1 MNPKHILKALV
12 FAGLMPGC
20 ASPSGSTGRD
30 QLLIRPSLTT
40 AKIRFESG
48 LKPDVAARTAAQG
61 LPVPKNTIL
70 EPNTDSK
77 PGLSLG
83 YHGFSLAISQS
94 QPLSE
99 EAIATKGDTKAV
111 DYQFHGAVGW
121 LGFDVYYQ
129 EYQGMHD
136 TEPSEMAE
144 GSPAAA
150 YLHAYYPDL
159 QLARKGFNLFY
170 INDAANYKHNA
181 HMHQAEYQ
189 AESADSLLFLTSFDY
204 LKIQN
209 IPGFIKD
216 LYQDETLSSSMEA
229 SAISFMLG
237 YAFILKS
244 DYGPWFAANVFVGR
258 SYQIQGSLDRLP
270 EKSAT
275 PMSAD
280 KAIVSSSV
288 GIDRK
293 GWFLGLS
300 SWVDSLIIPMER
312 MESTFNTSSYEI
324 FLGCRL

>member
-1 MNPKHILKALV
+1 MKSMSILQALFV
-12 FAGLMPGC
+12 PGLMFSC
-20 ASPSGSTGRD
+20 ASPSGNPGRD

-40 AKIRFESG
+40 AKIRFEAG

-83 YHGFSLAISQS
+83 YHGFSLAMSQS

-136 TEPSEMAE
+136 TEPSPTAE
-144 GSPAAA
+144 ATSSSA
-150 YLHAYYPDL
+150 YLHAYYPEL
-159 QLARKGFNLFY
+159 HVARKGFNLFY

-209 IPGFIKD
+209 IPGFIRD
-216 LYQDETLSSSMEA
+216 LYQDQTLSSNLEA

-244 DYGPWFAANVFVGR
+244 DYGPWFATNVFVGR
-258 SYQIQGSLDRLP
+258 SYQIQGSLNRLP
-270 EKSAT
+270 DKNAT
-275 PMSAD
+275 PTSAD

-300 SWVDSLIIPMER
+300 SWVDSLIIPMDR

>member
-1 MNPKHILKALV
+1 MHPKPILQALV
-12 FAGLMPGC
+12 FPGLMISC
-20 ASPSGSTGRD
+20 ASPSANAGRD

-61 LPVPKNTIL
+61 LPVPKHTIL

-99 EAIATKGDTKAV
+99 EAIATKGNTKAV

-136 TEPSEMAE
+136 TEASAATEPNPPS
-144 GSPAAA
+144 A

-189 AESADSLLFLTSFDY
+189 AASADSLLFLTSFDY

-209 IPGFIKD
+209 IPGFIRE

-244 DYGPWFAANVFVGR
+244 DFGPWFAANVFVGR

-270 EKSAT
+270 EKNAT
-275 PMSAD
+275 PLSAD

-293 GWFLGLS
+293 SWFFGLS
-300 SWVDSLIIPMER
+300 SWVDSLIIPLDR

>member
-1 MNPKHILKALV
+1 MKPKYLLHVLV
-12 FAGLMPGC
+12 LPGLMIGC
-20 ASPSGSTGRD
+20 ASPSDNPGRER
-30 QLLIRPSLTT
+30 LLIRPSLTT

-48 LKPDVAARTAAQG
+48 LKPEVEARTAAQG

-70 EPNTDSK
+70 EPNTDPK

-83 YHGFSLAISQS
+83 YHGFSLAISRS

-99 EAIATKGDTKAV
+99 EAIATKGDTKAL

-136 TEPSEMAE
+136 TEPSATAE
-144 GSPAAA
+144 ANPSST

-159 QLARKGFNLFY
+159 KLARKGFNLFY

-209 IPGFIKD
+209 IPGFIRD
-216 LYQDETLSSSMEA
+216 LYQDETLSTSMEA

-244 DYGPWFAANVFVGR
+244 EYGPWFAANFFVGR
-258 SYQIQGSLDRLP
+258 SFQIQGSLDRLP
-270 EKSAT
+270 EKNAT

-280 KAIVSSSV
+280 KAIVSSSL

-300 SWVDSLIIPMER
+300 SWVDSLIIPLDR